1 MIHVEQIGPVLAI
14 RMARSFLGRPL
25 WWTAAYWVDGLLV
38 DVGPRCTAHELVRVL
53 HSVDVEQ
60 VVITHG
66 HEDQIGGLPAVR
78 HHFPAARIYASMRT
92 LPYIEEP
99 ARIKMQLYRR
109 LLWGTPNGFSDV
121 LTLDAADNII
131 KTRSYQFRVVETPGH
146 APDHITLFEPVQRW
160 VFSGDVFLYGRDESW
175 APEVDL
181 FGVLSSLRTLD
192 SLHPERLFAGNGR
205 VSRTPRP
212 ELHEKIGQLVR
223 LAREVARF
231 DAEGLSTATIV
242 TRLFGQEPGATFW
255 SFGHLSALNLV
266 EACRSYNTIF
276 ATVDSHN
283 ILLSPSD
290 EADEEIDTSD
300 SSPNLSADWGDL
312 IR

>member
-1 MIHVEQIGPVLAI
+1 MIHVEQFGPVLAI

-38 DVGPRCTAHELVRVL
+38 DAGPRCTAHELVRVL
-53 HSVDVEQ
+53 QSLDVDQ

-78 HHFPAARIYASMRT
+78 RCFPEARIYASMRT

-99 ARIKMQLYRR
+99 ARIKMQFYRR
-109 LLWGTPNGFSDV
+109 LLWGTPTEFSDV
-121 LTLDAADNII
+121 LTLDAANNMV
-131 KTRSYQFRVVETPGH
+131 KTRVYQFRVVETPGH
-146 APDHITLFEPVQRW
+146 SPDHITLFEPVQRW
-160 VFSGDVFLYGRDESW
+160 VFSGDAFLYGRDETW

-181 FGVLSSLRTLD
+181 FSVLSSLRTLD

-205 VSRTPRP
+205 ISRTPRP
-212 ELHEKIGQLVR
+212 ELHEKIGHLVR
-223 LAREVARF
+223 LAREVARL
-231 DAEGLSTATIV
+231 DAEGLSTASIV
-242 TRLFGQEPGATFW
+242 TRLFGQEPGASFW
-255 SFGHLSALNLV
+255 SFGHLSSLNLV
-266 EACRSYNTIF
+266 EACRSYNAIF

-283 ILLSPSD
+283 ALLSPTD
-290 EADEEIDTSD
+290 DADEEVDTSD
-300 SSPNLSADWGDL
+300 SSPNLSTDWGDL

>member
-1 MIHVEQIGPVLAI
+1 MIHVEQFGPVLAI

-38 DVGPRCTAHELVRVL
+38 DTGPRYTARELVQVL
-53 HSVDVEQ
+53 RSLEVEQ

-66 HEDQIGGLPAVR
+66 HEEQIGGLAELR
-78 HHFPAARIYASMRT
+78 RHFPEARIYASMRT

-99 ARIKMQLYRR
+99 ARIKMQFYRR

-121 LTLDAADNII
+121 LTLDAADNVI
-131 KTRSYQFRVVETPGH
+131 KTRNYLFRVVETPGH
-146 APDHITLFEPVQRW
+146 SPDHITLFEPVQRW
-160 VFSGDVFLYGRDESW
+160 VFSGDAFIYGRDETW
-175 APEVDL
+175 TPEADL

-192 SLHPERLFAGNGR
+192 SLHPERLFAATGR

-212 ELHEKIGQLVR
+212 ELHEKIGNLVR
-223 LAREVARF
+223 LAREVARL
-231 DAEGLSTATIV
+231 DAEGLSAATIV
-242 TRLFGQEPGATFW
+242 TRLFGQEPSANIW

-276 ATVDSHN
+276 ATVDSPSV
-283 ILLSPSD
+283 LLPSAND
-290 EADEEIDTSD
+290 AGEEIDTSD
-300 SSPNLSADWGDL
+300 SSPNLSADWGDW